1 VLCPSF
7 TRDDAAFLAV
17 FDGTVG
23 PDASH
28 YCQQVLL
35 YYCMKSCHVMS
46 CHVMSCPVI
55 MLIHDSQELP
65 AH

>member
-1 VLCPSF
+1 VMCPSF

-28 YCQQVLL
+28 YCQQVL
-35 YYCMKSCHVMS
+35 YYCIRSCHVTS
-46 CHVMSCPVI
+46 
-55 MLIHDSQELP
+55 
-65 AH
+65 